1 MPQIKATCRG
11 NYLFHLTVCISAS
24 MEVRADNLRQDPTD
38 RNRCQDH
45 GGVLITIFTHIP
57 CLACFLMN
65 PEPAAQNGTAHS

>member
-1 MPQIKATCRG
+1 
-11 NYLFHLTVCISAS
+11 